1 MHILCLHYSIHTKL
15 SVSCIYILCF
25 YLPNLAVLIT
35 IFQSQ
40 SPSLLPF
47 SKSRG
52 ERATLIEIFALKATL
67 CNFKILPDPG
77 RESWGRERRTGNC
90 FWLLCKSFA
99 KQLWLKDKS
108 TSTAV
113 AKREMG
119 QRKQE
124 NGGKWQMEICF
135 PFPANPKKKKNKKRK
150 QSK

>member
-77 RESWGRERRTGNC
+77 RESWG
-90 FWLLCKSFA
+90 
-99 KQLWLKDKS
+99 
-108 TSTAV
+108 
-113 AKREMG
+113 
-119 QRKQE
+119 E
-124 NGGKWQMEICF
+124 NGERGTAFGCCAKVLPNNFGSKTKAQAQQWQKGRWAKENKKMEGNGKWKFVFLSQ
-135 PFPANPKKKKNKKRK
+135 PTQKKK
-150 QSK
+150 